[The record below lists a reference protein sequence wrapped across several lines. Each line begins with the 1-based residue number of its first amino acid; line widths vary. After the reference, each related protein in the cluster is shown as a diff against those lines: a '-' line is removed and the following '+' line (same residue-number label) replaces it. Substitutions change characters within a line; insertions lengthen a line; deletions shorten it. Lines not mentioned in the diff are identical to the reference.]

1 MRATRLTSE
10 DIASH
15 IREAGDTCLLI
26 TPGVD
31 GIVANA
37 LRERAQHPT
46 TKASVVIDGSHHAE
60 RSGYGETST
69 WRDLMDVTELKAMP
83 GTRLGLLVTDRGA
96 WLFAPRAG
104 RLDPREEEGLSAVML
119 GAHCEEARA
128 LSERIVGRTSQSPRT
143 NAGAG
148 EGHSEDLPEGRAHDE
163 DEPKAMSATL
173 TKKDVEQA
181 EIVGRTSQPPQ
192 TNANAGEEHSEYFP
206 EGRVHDEDEPR
217 AMSDTITKEAVEQA
231 EKAIEEHPPRDYAK
245 EREVSVYTA
254 FVGYIEMRL
263 VGASLGK
270 GARLKIP
277 NELVE
282 RGLGENEVRKRIN
295 ESVKINLEED
305 VDTGVREINERLN
318 AMRTLYTRQLGEPHG
333 RIYRKRQ
340 RMELEGHLKDLRK
353 EIARANLVLEDK
365 IETALRRQL
374 DDLAETFSRQTA
386 QGGLPEL
393 KKEEMSRLLLKTWHE
408 AGAVRRREVKLEVTF
423 KDLTWE
429 TLQDATMRE
438 RIVEQF
444 PDLENSTLYREYRA
458 HTPTAKTRT

>member
-1 MRATRLTSE
+1 MRGTRLTSE

-31 GIVANA
+31 GNVADA
-37 LRERAQHPT
+37 LRERAQRPT
-46 TKASVVIDGSHHAE
+46 TKATVVIDGSHHAE
-60 RSGYGETST
+60 RSGYGETTT
-69 WRDLMDVTELKAMP
+69 WRDLMEVTELKAMP
-83 GTRLGLLVTDRGA
+83 GTRLGLLVTELGA

-128 LSERIVGRTSQSPRT
+128 LYERIVGRRSQSPQT
-143 NAGAG
+143 NTDAG
-148 EGHSEDLPEGRAHDE
+148 EGHSEDLPER
-163 DEPKAMSATL
+163 
-173 TKKDVEQA
+173 
-181 EIVGRTSQPPQ
+181 
-192 TNANAGEEHSEYFP
+192 
-206 EGRVHDEDEPR
+206 RVHCQDEPR
-217 AMSDTITKEAVEQA
+217 ATSEAITKEAVEQA

-263 VGASLGK
+263 AGASLGK

-305 VDTGVREINERLN
+305 DDTGVREINERVN
-318 AMRTLYTRQLGEPHG
+318 AIRTLYTRQLGEPHG

-340 RMELEGHLKDLRK
+340 RKELEGHLKDLRK
-353 EIARANLVLEDK
+353 EIARANSVLVDK
-365 IETALRRQL
+365 IETALRKQL
-374 DDLAETFSRQTA
+374 DILAETYSRQTA
-386 QGGLPEL
+386 RGALPEID
-393 KKEEMSRLLLKTWHE
+393 KERISELLHRAWHE
-408 AGAVRRREVKLEVTF
+408 AGAVRRREVELEVTF

-444 PDLENSTLYREYRA
+444 PDLENSTLYREDRA
-458 HTPTAKTRT
+458 HTPSPKA

>member
-1 MRATRLTSE
+1 MRGIRLTSE
-10 DIASH
+10 DIAKH

-31 GIVANA
+31 GIVADA
-37 LRERAQHPT
+37 LRERAQRPT

-60 RSGYGETST
+60 RSGYGETSA

-83 GTRLGLLVTDRGA
+83 GTRLGLLVTERGA

-104 RLDPREEEGLSAVML
+104 RLDPREEEGLSAVAL
-119 GAHCEEARA
+119 GTHCEEARA
-128 LSERIVGRTSQSPRT
+128 LSERIVGCRSQSPQT
-143 NAGAG
+143 NADGG
-148 EGHSEDLPEGRAHDE
+148 EGHSEDLPD
-163 DEPKAMSATL
+163 S
-173 TKKDVEQA
+173 
-181 EIVGRTSQPPQ
+181 
-192 TNANAGEEHSEYFP
+192 
-206 EGRVHDEDEPR
+206 RVHDGDEPR
-217 AMSDTITKEAVEQA
+217 ATSETITKEDVEQA

-245 EREVSVYTA
+245 EREISVYTA

-263 VGASLGK
+263 AGASLGK

-282 RGLGENEVRKRIN
+282 RGLGEHEVRKRIN

-305 VDTGVREINERLN
+305 VDTGVREINERVN
-318 AMRTLYTRQLGEPHG
+318 AIRTLYTRQLGEPHG

-340 RMELEGHLKDLRK
+340 RKELEGHLKDLRK
-353 EIARANLVLEDK
+353 EIARANSALEDK
-365 IETALRRQL
+365 IETALKKQL
-374 DDLAETFSRQTA
+374 DDLAETYARQTTR
-386 QGGLPEL
+386 GTLPEMN
-393 KKEEMSRLLLKTWHE
+393 KERMSELLHRAWHE
-408 AGAVRRREVKLEVTF
+408 AGAVRRREVELEVTF

-458 HTPTAKTRT
+458 HTPTPEA

>member
-26 TPGVD
+26 IPGVD
-31 GIVANA
+31 GIVADA

-83 GTRLGLLVTDRGA
+83 GTRLGLLVTERGA

-104 RLDPREEEGLSAVML
+104 RLDPREEQGLSAVML

-128 LSERIVGRTSQSPRT
+128 LSERIVGPTSQSPRT
-143 NAGAG
+143 NADAG
-148 EGHSEDLPEGRAHDE
+148 EGHSEDLPEGR
-163 DEPKAMSATL
+163 
-173 TKKDVEQA
+173 
-181 EIVGRTSQPPQ
+181 I
-192 TNANAGEEHSEYFP
+192 
-206 EGRVHDEDEPR
+206 HDEDEPR
-217 AMSDTITKEAVEQA
+217 ATSKTITKEVVEQA

-263 VGASLGK
+263 AGASLGK

-318 AMRTLYTRQLGEPHG
+318 AIRTLYTRQLGEPHG

-340 RMELEGHLKDLRK
+340 RMELEGHLNDLRR
-353 EIARANLVLEDK
+353 EIARANSVLEDK
-365 IETALRRQL
+365 IETALRKQL
-374 DDLAETFSRQTA
+374 DNLAETYSKQTA
-386 QGGLPEL
+386 QGALPPEMNKEKMSEL
-393 KKEEMSRLLLKTWHE
+393 LHKAWHE

-444 PDLENSTLYREYRA
+444 PDLENSTLYRESRA
-458 HTPTAKTRT
+458 HTPTAES

>member
-1 MRATRLTSE
+1 MRGIRLTSE
-10 DIASH
+10 DIANH
-15 IREAGDTCLLI
+15 IRQAGDTCLLI

-31 GIVANA
+31 GIVADA
-37 LRERAQHPT
+37 LRERAQRRT
-46 TKASVVIDGSHHAE
+46 TKASVVIDGSHYAE

-69 WRDLMDVTELKAMP
+69 WRDLIDVTELKAMP
-83 GTRLGLLVTDRGA
+83 GTRLGLLVTERGA

-104 RLDPREEEGLSAVML
+104 RLDPRGEEGLSAVML
-119 GAHCEEARA
+119 GAHRDEARA
-128 LSERIVGRTSQSPRT
+128 LSERIIGRTIQS
-143 NAGAG
+143 
-148 EGHSEDLPEGRAHDE
+148 
-163 DEPKAMSATL
+163 
-173 TKKDVEQA
+173 
-181 EIVGRTSQPPQ
+181 PQ
-192 TNANAGEEHSEYFP
+192 TNEDAGEEHSEEFP

-217 AMSDTITKEAVEQA
+217 ATSETITKEAVEQA

-245 EREVSVYTA
+245 EREISVYTA

-263 VGASLGK
+263 AGASLGK

-318 AMRTLYTRQLGEPHG
+318 AIRTLYTRQLGEPHG

-340 RMELEGHLKDLRK
+340 RTELEGHLKDLRR
-353 EIARANLVLEDK
+353 EIARANSVLEDK
-365 IETALRRQL
+365 IETALRKQL
-374 DDLAETFSRQTA
+374 DNLAETYSKQTTRGA
-386 QGGLPEL
+386 LLPEMN
-393 KKEEMSRLLLKTWHE
+393 KETMSELLHKAWHE

-458 HTPTAKTRT
+458 HSRP

>member
-1 MRATRLTSE
+1 MRGIQLTSE

-15 IREAGDTCLLI
+15 IREAGETCLLV

-31 GIVANA
+31 GIVADA
-37 LRERAQHPT
+37 LRERAQRQT

-83 GTRLGLLVTDRGA
+83 GTRLGLLVTERGA

-119 GAHCEEARA
+119 GAHWEEARA
-128 LSERIVGRTSQSPRT
+128 LSERIVGRTSQSPQT
-143 NAGAG
+143 YADA
-148 EGHSEDLPEGRAHDE
+148 EEKHS
-163 DEPKAMSATL
+163 
-173 TKKDVEQA
+173 A
-181 EIVGRTSQPPQ
+181 E
-192 TNANAGEEHSEYFP
+192 FP

-217 AMSDTITKEAVEQA
+217 AMSETITKESVEQA
-231 EKAIEEHPPRDYAK
+231 EQAIEEHPPRDYAK
-245 EREVSVYTA
+245 EREISVYTA
-254 FVGYIEMRL
+254 FVGYIQMRL
-263 VGASLGK
+263 AGASLGK

-277 NELVE
+277 SELVE

-318 AMRTLYTRQLGEPHG
+318 AIRTLYTRQLGEPHG

-340 RMELEGHLKDLRK
+340 RIELEGHLKDLKK
-353 EIARANLVLEDK
+353 EIARANSVLEAK
-365 IETALRRQL
+365 IETALKKQL
-374 DDLAETFSRQTA
+374 DNLAETYSKQTA
-386 QGGLPEL
+386 RGPLPEMN
-393 KKEEMSRLLLKTWHE
+393 KERMSELLHRAWQE
-408 AGAVRRREVKLEVTF
+408 AGAVRRREVNLEVTF

-429 TLQDATMRE
+429 TLQDATMKE

-458 HTPTAKTRT
+458 HSRP

>member
-1 MRATRLTSE
+1 MRGIRLTSE
-10 DIASH
+10 DIARH
-15 IREAGDTCLLI
+15 IREAGETCLLI

-31 GIVANA
+31 GIVADA
-37 LRERAQHPT
+37 LRERAQRPT

-83 GTRLGLLVTDRGA
+83 GTRLGLLVTERDA

-104 RLDPREEEGLSAVML
+104 RLDPREEKGLSAVAL
-119 GAHCEEARA
+119 GAHSEEARA
-128 LSERIVGRTSQSPRT
+128 LSERIVGRTSQSPQT
-143 NAGAG
+143 YADT
-148 EGHSEDLPEGRAHDE
+148 EEKHS
-163 DEPKAMSATL
+163 
-173 TKKDVEQA
+173 A
-181 EIVGRTSQPPQ
+181 E
-192 TNANAGEEHSEYFP
+192 FP

-217 AMSDTITKEAVEQA
+217 AMSEAITKESVEQA
-231 EKAIEEHPPRDYAK
+231 EQAIEEHPPRDYAK
-245 EREVSVYTA
+245 EREISVYTA

-263 VGASLGK
+263 AGASLGK

-318 AMRTLYTRQLGEPHG
+318 AIRTLYTRQLGEPHG

-340 RMELEGHLKDLRK
+340 RLELEGHLKDLRT
-353 EIARANLVLEDK
+353 EIARANSVLEDK
-365 IETALRRQL
+365 IETALRKQL
-374 DDLAETFSRQTA
+374 DNLAETYSKQTA
-386 QGGLPEL
+386 RGPLPEMNQ
-393 KKEEMSRLLLKTWHE
+393 ERMSELLHKAWHE
-408 AGAVRRREVKLEVTF
+408 AGAVRRREVNLEVTF

-429 TLQDATMRE
+429 TLQDAAMKE

-444 PDLENSTLYREYRA
+444 PDLENSTLYREFRA
-458 HTPTAKTRT
+458 HSRP

>member
-1 MRATRLTSE
+1 MRGTRLTSE

-31 GIVANA
+31 GIVADA
-37 LRERAQHPT
+37 LRERAQREP

-69 WRDLMDVTELKAMP
+69 WRNLMDVTELKAMP
-83 GTRLGLLVTDRGA
+83 GTRLGLLVTERGS

-119 GAHCEEARA
+119 GAHYEDAQS
-128 LSERIVGRTSQSPRT
+128 LWERIVGRTNQSPQT
-143 NAGAG
+143 NADAGAR
-148 EGHSEDLPEGRAHDE
+148 HSEDLPEPRVRA
-163 DEPKAMSATL
+163 
-173 TKKDVEQA
+173 Q
-181 EIVGRTSQPPQ
+181 
-192 TNANAGEEHSEYFP
+192 
-206 EGRVHDEDEPR
+206 DEPR
-217 AMSDTITKEAVEQA
+217 ATSEAITKEVVEQA

-263 VGASLGK
+263 AGASLGK

-282 RGLGENEVRKRIN
+282 RGLGEHEMRKRIN

-305 VDTGVREINERLN
+305 VDTGVREINERVN
-318 AMRTLYTRQLGEPHG
+318 AIRTLYTRQLGEPHG

-340 RMELEGHLKDLRK
+340 RKELEGHIKDLRK
-353 EIARANLVLEDK
+353 EITRANSALKDK
-365 IETALRRQL
+365 IETALKKQL
-374 DDLAETFSRQTA
+374 DDLAETYARQTTR
-386 QGGLPEL
+386 GVLPEMN
-393 KKEEMSRLLLKTWHE
+393 KERMSELLHKAWHE
-408 AGAVRRREVKLEVTF
+408 AGAVRRREVELEVTF

-429 TLQDATMRE
+429 TLQNAPMRK

-444 PDLENSTLYREYRA
+444 PDLKNSTLYREYRA
-458 HTPTAKTRT
+458 HTPTPEA

>member
-1 MRATRLTSE
+1 MRGIQLTSK
-10 DIASH
+10 DIARH

-31 GIVANA
+31 GIVADA
-37 LRERAQHPT
+37 LRERAQRRT

-69 WRDLMDVTELKAMP
+69 CRDLMDVTELKAMP
-83 GTRLGLLVTDRGA
+83 GTRLGLLVTERGA

-104 RLDPREEEGLSAVML
+104 RLDPREEGGLSAVML
-119 GAHCEEARA
+119 GAHRDEARA
-128 LSERIVGRTSQSPRT
+128 LSERIVGRTSQ
-143 NAGAG
+143 A
-148 EGHSEDLPEGRAHDE
+148 
-163 DEPKAMSATL
+163 
-173 TKKDVEQA
+173 
-181 EIVGRTSQPPQ
+181 PQ
-192 TNANAGEEHSEYFP
+192 TNTDAGEEHSEEFP
-206 EGRVHDEDEPR
+206 EGRVHDADEPR
-217 AMSDTITKEAVEQA
+217 AMSETITKKTVEQA

-245 EREVSVYTA
+245 EREISVYTA

-263 VGASLGK
+263 AGASLGK

-318 AMRTLYTRQLGEPHG
+318 AIRTLYTRQLGEPHG

-340 RMELEGHLKDLRK
+340 RTELEGHLKDLRK
-353 EIARANLVLEDK
+353 EIARANSALEDK
-365 IETALRRQL
+365 IETALRKQL
-374 DDLAETFSRQTA
+374 DDLAETYSKQTA
-386 QGGLPEL
+386 QGVLPAMNKEKMSEL
-393 KKEEMSRLLLKTWHE
+393 LHRAWHE

-429 TLQDATMRE
+429 TLQDTTMRE

-458 HTPTAKTRT
+458 HTPTPGA